1 MVHYNNYWMNN
12 CYRGYFM
19 KGKAYTMV
27 KYRTMESTT
36 NKNKKNSYSQ
46 DMRRFRGSVL
56 VETEKDYIIIAR
68 GISGKKR
75 SQSRRR
81 IMQKM
86 LLEEKRGVIQKRE
99 NEN

>member
-1 MVHYNNYWMNN
+1 
-12 CYRGYFM
+12 
-19 KGKAYTMV
+19 MV